1 MGDKYN
7 ESTGYRLNPV
17 SKRWEKINTDRGVH
31 PSAAHATASAINQ
44 DMNIAQDPYK
54 DYSTEELQDFLT
66 SVSDKEASDPS
77 NDDARTELCKRLAGK
92 ESKQQ
97 IDSQSVVR
105 ELSDPGAGMTADM
118 IDGSTVQH
126 GFPYSPYPERSQA
139 VHYKNI
145 TPKDL
150 DDYVNN
156 NRDLLSKP
164 GNFLGLWH
172 DPDSGLVY
180 IDISVVTDDA
190 AEARK
195 QCLEK
200 DQLAF
205 FDLQTFQTVTVNEN
219 ASSGGAKQ
227 TA

>member
-1 MGDKYN
+1 
-7 ESTGYRLNPV
+7 
-17 SKRWEKINTDRGVH
+17 
-31 PSAAHATASAINQ
+31 
-44 DMNIAQDPYK
+44 
-54 DYSTEELQDFLT
+54 
-66 SVSDKEASDPS
+66 
-77 NDDARTELCKRLAGK
+77 
-92 ESKQQ
+92 
-97 IDSQSVVR
+97 
-105 ELSDPGAGMTADM
+105 MTADM

-156 NRDLLSKP
+156 NRDLLSEP

-180 IDISVVTDDA
+180 IDISVVTNDA

-200 DQLAF
+200 DQLPF